1 MKFLRRRRAE
11 GLAPDAEAGVP
22 TKGDVLADGGASS
35 QLILRPYRRAMS
47 RGRFT
52 LLIALVILFSF
63 IYGAGFAFTG
73 QTFLVQFAFPL
84 GFLGALVIWA
94 LPELGRAP
102 TRALEVLLFAFFLG
116 LWWPNYLAIALPGLP
131 WITIVRLT
139 GFPLTFILLVSVSC
153 SQAFRSKMAA
163 TLKATPF
170 TWKLLTGF
178 AVYQCLSLAL
188 SKTPQT
194 SLNKL
199 IVAQISWTAVYFA
212 SVAVF
217 SKPGRAE
224 RWAFTIWIMAMILSA
239 DGAWEFRLQHP
250 PWAGHIPSFLAVA
263 DDSVQRSLSGVVRA
277 GSDRYR
283 VQGDYS
289 TSLGLAEFL
298 ALSTPFALHF
308 IADKYRVVRR
318 LAAVISL
325 PIILYTII
333 LTDSRLGMIGFML
346 SILLYLLMW
355 GALRWRSDPRSFIG
369 PAVVISYP
377 ILFCGFIA
385 ASFAIP
391 RLRVITWGGGKQ
403 ASSTEARVE
412 QVRRGLPMVLTHP
425 FGHGIGRGAETLGFL
440 NPSGILTIDTYY
452 LLIALEYGV
461 FGFALFYGMII
472 LAGVESFQ
480 GILIGPKE
488 REQTL
493 LMPITVCLI
502 CFFVIKSIYSGVENQ
517 PLVYMMLGI
526 VTALCARIK
535 AASPTVNQK
544 AAAA

>member
-1 MKFLRRRRAE
+1 MRDHAPGAAATE
-11 GLAPDAEAGVP
+11 GA
-22 TKGDVLADGGASS
+22 VLADDASR
-35 QLILRPYRRAMS
+35 QIILRPYRRAMS
-47 RGRFT
+47 RGRFV
-52 LLIALVILFSF
+52 LLVALVALFGF
-63 IYGAGFAFTG
+63 VYGAGFAFAG

-84 GFLGALVIWA
+84 GILGALAVWA
-94 LPELGRAP
+94 LPELGAAP
-102 TRALEVLLFAFFLG
+102 TRTLAFLLFAFFVG

-139 GFPLTFILLVSVSC
+139 GFPLSFILLVAVSS
-153 SQAFRSKMAA
+153 SQAFRADMAQQ
-163 TLKATPF
+163 LKATPF
-170 TWKLLTGF
+170 TWRLLTGF
-178 AVYQCLSLAL
+178 AIYQCLSLGL
-188 SKTPQT
+188 SNAPQL
-194 SLNKL
+194 SVNKL
-199 IVAQISWTAVYFA
+199 LVAQISWTAVYFA

-224 RWAFTIWIMAMILSA
+224 RWAFMIWIAAMIESVLA
-239 DGAWEFRLQHP
+239 AWEFRLEHP

-263 DDSVQRSLSGVVRA
+263 DDSVQRSLTGVVRA

-283 VQGDYS
+283 VQGSYS
-289 TSLGLAEFL
+289 TSLGLAEFM

-318 LAAVISL
+318 LAAVVSL

-412 QVRRGLPMVLTHP
+412 QVRRGLPMILTHP
-425 FGHGIGRGAETLGFL
+425 FGHGIGRGTEALGFL

-452 LLIALEYGV
+452 LLIGLDYGV

-488 REQTL
+488 REQSL

-502 CFFVIKSIYSGVENQ
+502 CFFIIKSIYSGVENQ
-517 PLVYMMLGI
+517 PLIYMMFGI
-526 VTALCARIK
+526 ITALCARIK
-535 AASPTVNQK
+535 AASPTVKSK